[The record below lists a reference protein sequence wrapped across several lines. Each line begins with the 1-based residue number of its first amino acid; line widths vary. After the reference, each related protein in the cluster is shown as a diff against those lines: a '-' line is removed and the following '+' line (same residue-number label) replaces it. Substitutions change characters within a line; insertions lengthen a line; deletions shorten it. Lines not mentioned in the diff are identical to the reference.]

1 MDSVYLKV
9 LNELDKMSNS
19 RSRYSN
25 LIKIRNKTE
34 DTVLSDLISNYC
46 GILSYEIRYTERR
59 LFMKA
64 KEIQDKNK
72 CNKESLRDY
81 CHDKVK
87 EGKPEWQVLAERNGW
102 GPLNKK
108 EKE

>member
-1 MDSVYLKV
+1 
-9 LNELDKMSNS
+9 
-19 RSRYSN
+19 
-25 LIKIRNKTE
+25 
-34 DTVLSDLISNYC
+34 
-46 GILSYEIRYTERR
+46 
-59 LFMKA
+59 MKA